1 MVELDIHAK
10 PAGIQLY
17 TLKKN
22 LGKLYSLKQNIPE
35 ASRSEVIWN
44 QECKGVVR
52 RQNAA
57 RALY

>member
-1 MVELDIHAK
+1 MVELVIHAK

-17 TLKKN
+17 KLRKN
-22 LGKLYSLKQNIPE
+22 LEKPYSLKQNT
-35 ASRSEVIWN
+35 ADAGRREVMWN
-44 QECKGVVR
+44 QECDGVFR